1 MRLYRVGRTRI
12 ELVTSCLSS
21 MRSKPTEL
29 PSQMRVQKYGCKNT
43 AFSETHKIFS
53 AFFQKNSTFVQSNLF
68 VMKFKYLLVSL
79 FLVFGAVSASA
90 QEKKNFELEDLYQR
104 GTFYAKS
111 VRGMNSMKD
120 GKTYASFEKGQ
131 LNIYNYK
138 TGKLEKTLFGI
149 ADLTMHPDSL
159 PIGLQNY
166 ELSANEDKM
175 LCLTDMESIYRHSFH
190 ANYYVYDFATKTLQ
204 PLSNNGK
211 QRLATFSPDATKVA
225 FMRDNNLFI
234 KDLKTGEEKQFTN
247 DGLYNHIINGAPD
260 WVYEEEFSFSQ
271 GFYWSPDSKKI
282 AFMKFDESN
291 VREFQMEE
299 FEGLY
304 PDWYS
309 FKYPKAGEDNSIV
322 EIYVYNLENGKTVKM
337 DTGKETD
344 IYLPRIAWTKDA
356 NVLAIQRL
364 NRHQNHLEILA
375 ADATTGK
382 SRVFYD
388 DTNKYYID
396 ITDDWHFLEDGKRFL
411 MTSER
416 SGYNHIYLYNLD
428 GTLVKQLT
436 DGPWDVTFVYGF
448 DGKEVYFQAAKN
460 TPVDRQ
466 IYAVNLKGQMREV
479 IGRPGTNNARF
490 SNDFSYLININS
502 TISQPNQYELYTNKG
517 KLVRVLEDNHEF
529 AEKLKTFNL
538 GEKKLLKISD
548 PAFVLPN
555 GTQVDV
561 DAWQILPPDFDPS
574 KKYPVLIYVYG
585 GPGHQTVNNSWA
597 NSDYW
602 WLQLLAQHGII
613 SVSINNRGSGAQ
625 GEVFKKMTYLQLGKY
640 ETEDMITLAKYMAKQ
655 PYVDAE
661 RIGIYGWSYGGFM
674 AANGITKGADVI
686 STAVSVAPVTNWRY
700 YDNVYTERFMR
711 TPQENPDGYDLNSPV
726 HNTAMIKGN
735 YLLCHG
741 SGDDNVH
748 YQNAME
754 LIKAM
759 ISNGKQFDL
768 MIYPNKNH
776 GIYGGYEYGS
786 GECRMHLFNKIDNFL
801 FEHLLGE

>member
-1 MRLYRVGRTRI
+1 MFI
-12 ELVTSCLSS
+12 
-21 MRSKPTEL
+21 
-29 PSQMRVQKYGCKNT
+29 
-43 AFSETHKIFS
+43 
-53 AFFQKNSTFVQSNLF
+53 
-68 VMKFKYLLVSL
+68 SL
-79 FLVFGAVSASA
+79 FLVLGTISASA
-90 QEKKNFELEDLYQR
+90 QEKKNFELEDLYMR
-104 GTFYAKS
+104 PTFYAKS

-120 GKTYASFEKGQ
+120 GKSYASFEKGQ

-149 ADLTMHPDSL
+149 SDLVMEGEDM

-175 LCLTDMESIYRHSFH
+175 LCITDMESIYRHSYH
-190 ANYYVYDFATKTLQ
+190 ATYYIYDFKTKTLQ
-204 PLSNNGK
+204 PLSENGK

-234 KDLKTGEEKQFTN
+234 KDLKTGDEKQFTN

-282 AFMKFDESN
+282 AYMKFDESN

-304 PDWYS
+304 PEWYS

-322 EIYVYNLENGKTVKM
+322 GIYVYDLESGKTMKM
-337 DTGKETD
+337 DTGEETD

-356 NVLAIQRL
+356 NILAIQRL

-375 ADATTGK
+375 ANATTGK

-388 DTNKYYID
+388 ETNDYYID
-396 ITDDWHFLEDGKRFL
+396 ITDNWHFLDDGNCFL
-411 MTSER
+411 MTAEK
-416 SGYNHIYLYNLD
+416 SGYNHIYLYLLD

-436 DGPWDVTFVYGF
+436 DGPWDVTEVYGF

-460 TPVDRQ
+460 TPTDRQ

-479 IGRPGTNNARF
+479 IGRPGTNSARF

-502 TISQPNQYELYTNKG
+502 SISQPRQYELYTNKG

-529 AEKLKTFNL
+529 AEKLKEFNL
-538 GEKKLLKISD
+538 GEKKLMKISD
-548 PAFVLPN
+548 PAFTLPD

-585 GPGHQTVNNSWA
+585 GPGHQTVNNAWA
-597 NSDYW
+597 DSDYW
-602 WLQLLAQHGII
+602 WMQLLAQHGII

-711 TPQENPDGYDLNSPV
+711 TPQENPDGYDKNSPV
-726 HNTAMIKGN
+726 HNTELIKGN

-786 GECRMHLFNKIDNFL
+786 GECRMHLFTKIDAFL

>member
-1 MRLYRVGRTRI
+1 
-12 ELVTSCLSS
+12 
-21 MRSKPTEL
+21 
-29 PSQMRVQKYGCKNT
+29 
-43 AFSETHKIFS
+43 
-53 AFFQKNSTFVQSNLF
+53 
-68 VMKFKYLLVSL
+68 MKFKYLLISL
-79 FLVFGAVSASA
+79 FLVFGAFSASA
-90 QEKKNFELEDLYQR
+90 QEKKNFDLEDLYMR
-104 GTFYAKS
+104 PTFYAKS

-120 GKTYASFEKGQ
+120 GKTYANFERGS

-149 ADLTMHPDSL
+149 SDLTMYPDTL
-159 PIGLQNY
+159 PIGLQDY

-175 LCLTDMESIYRHSFH
+175 LCATDMESIYRHSFH
-190 ANYYVYDFATKTLQ
+190 ATYYIFDFKTKTLQ
-204 PLSNNGK
+204 PLSENGK

-234 KDLKTGEEKQFTN
+234 KDLKTGEEKQFTK
-247 DGLYNHIINGAPD
+247 DVLYNHIINGAPD

-322 EIYVYNLENGKTVKM
+322 EIYVYDLESGKTVKM

-344 IYLPRIAWTKDA
+344 IYLPRIAWTKDP

-388 DTNKYYID
+388 ETNEYYID

-411 MTSER
+411 MTSEK
-416 SGYNHIYLYNLD
+416 SGYNHIYLCNLD
-428 GTLVKQLT
+428 GTQGKQLT
-436 DGPWDVTFVYGF
+436 NGPWDVTSVYGF

-466 IYAVNLKGQMREV
+466 IYAVDLKGKMREV
-479 IGRPGTNNARF
+479 IGREGTNSARF

-502 TISQPNQYELYTNKG
+502 SISQPRQYELYTNKG

-538 GEKKLLKISD
+538 GEKKLMKISD
-548 PAFVLPN
+548 PAFTLPD

-561 DAWQILPPDFDPS
+561 DAWQILPPDFNPA

-597 NSDYW
+597 DSDYW
-602 WLQLLAQHGII
+602 WMQLLAQHGII

-655 PYVDAE
+655 PYVDGE

-700 YDNVYTERFMR
+700 YDNIYTERYMR
-711 TPQENPDGYDLNSPV
+711 TPQENPEGYDANSPV
-726 HNTAMIKGN
+726 SNTAMIKGN

>member
-1 MRLYRVGRTRI
+1 
-12 ELVTSCLSS
+12 
-21 MRSKPTEL
+21 
-29 PSQMRVQKYGCKNT
+29 
-43 AFSETHKIFS
+43 
-53 AFFQKNSTFVQSNLF
+53 
-68 VMKFKYLLVSL
+68 MKFKYLLVSL
-79 FLVFGAVSASA
+79 FLVIGTLSASA
-90 QEKKNFELEDLYQR
+90 QEKKNFDLGDLYQR

-138 TGKLEKTLFGI
+138 TGKLEKTLFSF

-159 PIGLQNY
+159 PIGLQDY

-175 LCLTDMESIYRHSFH
+175 LCLTDMENIYRHSFH
-190 ANYYVYDFATKTLQ
+190 ANYYVYDFNTKTLQ
-204 PLSNNGK
+204 PLSENGK

-234 KDLKTGEEKQFTN
+234 KDLKTGKESQFTN

-282 AFMKFDESN
+282 AYMKFDESN

-322 EIYVYNLENGKTVKM
+322 EIYVYDLESGKTVKM

-382 SRVFYD
+382 SCVFYD
-388 DTNKYYID
+388 ETNEYYID
-396 ITDDWHFLEDGKRFL
+396 ITDDWHFLEDGKNFL

-416 SGYNHIYLYNLD
+416 SGYNHVYLCSLD
-428 GTLVKQLT
+428 GKQAKQLT
-436 DGPWDVTFVYGF
+436 NGSWDVTKVYGF

-479 IGRPGTNNARF
+479 IGRPGTNDARF

-502 TISQPNQYELYTNKG
+502 TISQPRQYELYTNKG
-517 KLVRVLEDNHEF
+517 KLVRVLEDNHDF
-529 AEKLKTFNL
+529 AEKLGTFNL
-538 GEKKLLKISD
+538 GEKKLMKISD
-548 PAFVLPN
+548 PAFVLPD
-555 GTQVDV
+555 GTQVDI
-561 DAWQILPPDFDPS
+561 DAWQILPPDFDPA

-597 NSDYW
+597 DSDYW

-655 PYVDAE
+655 PYVDGS

-726 HNTAMIKGN
+726 HNTELIKGN

>member
-1 MRLYRVGRTRI
+1 
-12 ELVTSCLSS
+12 
-21 MRSKPTEL
+21 
-29 PSQMRVQKYGCKNT
+29 
-43 AFSETHKIFS
+43 
-53 AFFQKNSTFVQSNLF
+53 
-68 VMKFKYLLVSL
+68 MKFKYLLISL
-79 FLVFGAVSASA
+79 FLVIGTLSASA
-90 QEKKNFELEDLYQR
+90 QEKKNLELEDLYMSAAL
-104 GTFYAKS
+104 YPKS

-120 GKTYASFEKGQ
+120 GKTYASFERGE

-149 ADLTMHPDSL
+149 SDLVVEGEDL
-159 PIGLQNY
+159 PIGLQNW
-166 ELSANEDKM
+166 ELSQNEDKM
-175 LCLTDMESIYRHSFH
+175 LCATDIESIYRHSFH
-190 ANYYVYDFATKTLQ
+190 ATYYVYDFKTKTLQ
-204 PLSNNGK
+204 PLSDNGK

-234 KDLKTGEEKQFTN
+234 KDLKTGEEKQFTT

-304 PDWYS
+304 PEWYS

-322 EIYVYNLENGKTVKM
+322 EIYVYDLENGKTVKM

-388 DTNKYYID
+388 ETNDYYID
-396 ITDDWHFLEDGKRFL
+396 ITDDWHFLEDGKTFL

-416 SGYNHIYLYNLD
+416 SGYNHIYLCTLD
-428 GTLVKQLT
+428 GKQAKQLT
-436 DGPWDVTFVYGF
+436 DGPWDVTSVYGF

-460 TPVDRQ
+460 TPTDRQ
-466 IYAVNLKGQMREV
+466 IYAVNLKGKMREV
-479 IGRPGTNNARF
+479 IGREGTNNATF
-490 SNDFSYLININS
+490 SNDFSYLINVNS
-502 TISQPNQYELYTNKG
+502 SISQPRQYELYTNKG

-529 AEKLKTFNL
+529 AERIKDYNL
-538 GEKKLLKISD
+538 GEKKLMKISD
-548 PAFVLPN
+548 PAFVLPD

-561 DAWQILPPDFDPS
+561 DAWQILPPDFDPA

-585 GPGHQTVNNSWA
+585 GPGHQTVNNAWGD
-597 NSDYW
+597 SDFW
-602 WLQLLAQHGII
+602 WLQMLAQHGII

-655 PYVDAE
+655 PYVDGS

-726 HNTAMIKGN
+726 HNT
-735 YLLCHG
+735 
-741 SGDDNVH
+741 
-748 YQNAME
+748 E

-776 GIYGGYEYGS
+776 GIYGGYEYGG
-786 GECRMHLFNKIDNFL
+786 GECRMHLFTKIDNFL

>member
-1 MRLYRVGRTRI
+1 
-12 ELVTSCLSS
+12 
-21 MRSKPTEL
+21 
-29 PSQMRVQKYGCKNT
+29 
-43 AFSETHKIFS
+43 
-53 AFFQKNSTFVQSNLF
+53 
-68 VMKFKYLLVSL
+68 MKFKYLLVSL

-149 ADLTMHPDSL
+149 TDLTMHPDSL

-190 ANYYVYDFATKTLQ
+190 ANYYVYDFSNKTLQ
-204 PLSNNGK
+204 PLSKNGK

-304 PDWYS
+304 PEWYS

-322 EIYVYNLENGKTVKM
+322 EIYVYDLENGKTVKM

-388 DTNKYYID
+388 ETNDYYID

-436 DGPWDVTFVYGF
+436 DGPWDVTSVYGF

-538 GEKKLLKISD
+538 GEKKLMKISD

-625 GEVFKKMTYLQLGKY
+625 GEAFKKMTYLQLGKY

-776 GIYGGYEYGS
+776 GIYGGYEYGD

>member
-1 MRLYRVGRTRI
+1 
-12 ELVTSCLSS
+12 
-21 MRSKPTEL
+21 
-29 PSQMRVQKYGCKNT
+29 
-43 AFSETHKIFS
+43 
-53 AFFQKNSTFVQSNLF
+53 
-68 VMKFKYLLVSL
+68 MKFKYLLVSA
-79 FLVFGAVSASA
+79 FLVFGMLSASA

-131 LNIYNYK
+131 LNIYNYQS
-138 TGKLEKTLFGI
+138 GKLEKTLFGI
-149 ADLTMHPDSL
+149 ADLTLHPDSL

-190 ANYYVYDFATKTLQ
+190 ANYFVYDFNTKKLQ
-204 PLSNNGK
+204 PLSANGK

-234 KDLKTGEEKQFTN
+234 KDLNSGKEMQFTN

-282 AFMKFDESN
+282 AYMKFDESN

-322 EIYVYNLENGKTVKM
+322 EIYVYDLESGKTVKM

-375 ADATTGK
+375 ANATTGQ

-388 DTNKYYID
+388 ETNDYYID
-396 ITDDWHFLEDGKRFL
+396 ITDNWHFLEGGKTFL

-416 SGYNHIYLYNLD
+416 SGYNHIYLYKMD

-436 DGPWDVTFVYGF
+436 DGPWDVTEVYGF

-466 IYAVNLKGQMREV
+466 IYAVNLKGKMREV
-479 IGRPGTNNARF
+479 IGREGTNSATF

-502 TISQPNQYELYTNKG
+502 TINQPRQFELYTNKG

-529 AEKLKTFNL
+529 AEKLKAFNL
-538 GEKKLLKISD
+538 GEKKLMKISD
-548 PAFVLPN
+548 PAFTLPD

-585 GPGHQTVNNSWA
+585 GPGHQTVLNSWA

-602 WLQLLAQHGII
+602 WMQLLAQHGII

-655 PYVDAE
+655 PYVDGD

-674 AANGITKGADVI
+674 AANGITKGADVF

-776 GIYGGYEYGS
+776 GIYGGYEYGQ
-786 GECRMHLFNKIDNFL
+786 GECRMHLLNKIDSFL

>member
-1 MRLYRVGRTRI
+1 
-12 ELVTSCLSS
+12 
-21 MRSKPTEL
+21 
-29 PSQMRVQKYGCKNT
+29 
-43 AFSETHKIFS
+43 
-53 AFFQKNSTFVQSNLF
+53 
-68 VMKFKYLLVSL
+68 MKFKYLLVSL
-79 FLVFGAVSASA
+79 FLAFGTLLASA
-90 QEKKNFELEDLYQR
+90 QEKKNIELEDLYMR
-104 GTFYAKS
+104 GSLYPKS

-120 GKTYASFEKGQ
+120 GKSYATFERGE

-138 TGKLEKTLFGI
+138 TGELERTLFGI
-149 ADLTMHPDSL
+149 SDLTMHPDSL
-159 PIGLQNY
+159 PIGLQDY
-166 ELSANEDKM
+166 ELSGNEDKM
-175 LCLTDMESIYRHSFH
+175 LCATDMESIYRHSYH
-190 ANYYVYDFATKTLQ
+190 ATYYVYDFKNKTLQ
-204 PLSNNGK
+204 PLSDNGK

-234 KDLKTGEEKQFTN
+234 KDLKTGEEKQFTK

-322 EIYVYNLENGKTVKM
+322 EIYVYDLESGKTVKM

-388 DTNKYYID
+388 ETNDYYID

-411 MTSER
+411 MTSEK
-416 SGYNHIYLYNLD
+416 SGYNHIYLCNLD
-428 GTLVKQLT
+428 GTQAKQLT
-436 DGPWDVTFVYGF
+436 NGPWDVTSVYGF

-479 IGRPGTNNARF
+479 IGREGTNSATF
-490 SNDFSYLININS
+490 SNDFSYLINVNS
-502 TISQPNQYELYTNKG
+502 SISQPRQYELYTNKG
-517 KLVRVLEDNHEF
+517 MLVRVLEDNHEF

-538 GEKKLLKISD
+538 GEKKLMKISD
-548 PAFVLPN
+548 PAFVLPD

-561 DAWQILPPDFDPS
+561 DAWQILPPDFDPA

-585 GPGHQTVNNSWA
+585 GPGHQTVNNAWA
-597 NSDYW
+597 DSDYW

-655 PYVDAE
+655 PYVDGN

-726 HNTAMIKGN
+726 HNTELIKGN

-776 GIYGGYEYGS
+776 GIYGMYEYGM

>member
-1 MRLYRVGRTRI
+1 
-12 ELVTSCLSS
+12 
-21 MRSKPTEL
+21 
-29 PSQMRVQKYGCKNT
+29 
-43 AFSETHKIFS
+43 
-53 AFFQKNSTFVQSNLF
+53 
-68 VMKFKYLLVSL
+68 MKFKYLLVSL
-79 FLVFGAVSASA
+79 FLVFGTLSATA
-90 QEKKNFELEDLYQR
+90 QEKKNFDLEDLYMR
-104 GTFYAKS
+104 PTFYAKS
-111 VRGMNSMKD
+111 VRGMNSMKV
-120 GKTYASFEKGQ
+120 GKTYGSFEKGQ

-149 ADLTMHPDSL
+149 TDLTMHPDSL

-166 ELSANEDKM
+166 ELSENEDKM

-204 PLSNNGK
+204 PLSKNGK

-322 EIYVYNLENGKTVKM
+322 EIYVYDLESGKTVKM

-388 DTNKYYID
+388 ETNDYYID
-396 ITDDWHFLEDGKRFL
+396 ITDDWHFLKDGKRFL

-416 SGYNHIYLYNLD
+416 SGYNHIYLCNLD
-428 GTLVKQLT
+428 GTQAKQLT
-436 DGPWDVTFVYGF
+436 NGPWDVTKVYGF

-466 IYAVNLKGQMREV
+466 IYAVNLKGKMREV
-479 IGRPGTNNARF
+479 IGRDGTNQATF

-502 TISQPNQYELYTNKG
+502 TINQPRQFELYTNKG

-538 GEKKLLKISD
+538 GEKKLMKISD
-548 PAFVLPN
+548 PAFTLPD

-597 NSDYW
+597 DSDYW
-602 WLQLLAQHGII
+602 WMQLLAQHGII

-655 PYVDAE
+655 PYVDAD

-776 GIYGGYEYGS
+776 GIYGGYEYGD

>member
-1 MRLYRVGRTRI
+1 MNYR
-12 ELVTSCLSS
+12 
-21 MRSKPTEL
+21 
-29 PSQMRVQKYGCKNT
+29 
-43 AFSETHKIFS
+43 
-53 AFFQKNSTFVQSNLF
+53 NL
-68 VMKFKYLLVSL
+68 LLSL
-79 FLVFGAVSASA
+79 FLIIGTISATA
-90 QEKKNFELEDLYQR
+90 QEKKNVELEDLYVRSTFAQR
-104 GTFYAKS
+104 S

-120 GKTYASFEKGQ
+120 GKTYGSFEKGA

-138 TGKLEKTLFGI
+138 TGKLVNTLFSI
-149 ADLTMHPDSL
+149 NDLVLPGDTL
-159 PIGLQNY
+159 PIRLQNY
-166 ELSANEDKM
+166 ELSQNEDKV
-175 LCLTDMESIYRHSFH
+175 LCLTDMEYIYRHSFH
-190 ANYYVYDFATKTLQ
+190 ATYYVYDMKTKTLQ
-204 PLSNNGK
+204 PLSENGK

-234 KDLKTGEEKQFTN
+234 KDLATGEEKQFTN

-282 AFMKFDESN
+282 AYYRFDESN
-291 VREFQMEE
+291 VKEFQMEE

-309 FKYPKAGEDNSIV
+309 FKYPKAGEDNSVV
-322 EIYVYNLENGKTVKM
+322 EVYVYDLATGKSVKM
-337 DTGKETD
+337 DTGEETD
-344 IYLPRIAWTKDA
+344 IYLPRIGWTKDA
-356 NVLAIQRL
+356 NTLAIQRL

-375 ADATTGK
+375 ANATTGE

-388 DTNKYYID
+388 ETNDCYID
-396 ITDDWHFLEDGKRFL
+396 ITDDWTFVDDGNTFL
-411 MTSER
+411 MTSEK
-416 SGYNHIYLYNLD
+416 SGNNHIYMYLMD
-428 GTLVKQLT
+428 GTPVKQLT
-436 DGPWDVTFVYGF
+436 TGNWDVTQVYGF
-448 DGKEVYFQAAKN
+448 DGKEVYFQAAKKSHIE
-460 TPVDRQ
+460 RQ
-466 IYAVNLKGQMREV
+466 IYAVDLKGNIREV
-479 IGRPGTNNARF
+479 IGMEGTNNARF

-502 TISQPNQYELYTNKG
+502 TASHPNQYVLYDKKG
-517 KLVRVLEDNHEF
+517 RVVRVLEDNHQLV
-529 AEKLKTFNL
+529 EKIKDYNL
-538 GEKKLLKISD
+538 GEKSFFTISD
-548 PAFVLPN
+548 PAFVMPD
-555 GTQVDV
+555 GTQAEI
-561 DAWQILPPDFDPS
+561 DAWQILPPDFDPN

-585 GPGHQTVNNSWA
+585 GPGYQTVNNSWA
-597 NSDYW
+597 DSDFW
-602 WLQLLAQHGII
+602 WMQLLAQHGII

-625 GEVFKKMTYLQLGKY
+625 GEMFKKMTYLQLGKY
-640 ETEDMITLAKYMAKQ
+640 ETEDMITLAKYMAKK

-674 AANGITKGADVI
+674 AANGITKGSEVI

-711 TPQENPDGYDLNSPV
+711 TPQENPEGYDLNSPV

-759 ISNGKQFDL
+759 ISNEKQFDL

-776 GIYGGYEYGS
+776 GIYGDYEYGD
-786 GECRMHLFNKIDNFL
+786 GECRMHLFNKIDSFL
-801 FEHLLGE
+801 FKHLLGE

>member
-1 MRLYRVGRTRI
+1 
-12 ELVTSCLSS
+12 
-21 MRSKPTEL
+21 
-29 PSQMRVQKYGCKNT
+29 
-43 AFSETHKIFS
+43 
-53 AFFQKNSTFVQSNLF
+53 
-68 VMKFKYLLVSL
+68 MKFKYLLVSL
-79 FLVFGAVSASA
+79 FLVFGTLSATA
-90 QEKKNFELEDLYQR
+90 QEKKNFDLEDLYMR
-104 GTFYAKS
+104 PTFYAKS

-120 GKTYASFEKGQ
+120 GKTYGSFEKGQ

-149 ADLTMHPDSL
+149 TDLTMHPDSL

-166 ELSANEDKM
+166 ELSENEDKM

-204 PLSNNGK
+204 PLSKNGK

-234 KDLKTGEEKQFTN
+234 KDLKTGEEKQFTK

-322 EIYVYNLENGKTVKM
+322 EIYVYDLESGKTVKM

-388 DTNKYYID
+388 ETNKYYID

-416 SGYNHIYLYNLD
+416 SGYNHIYLCNLD
-428 GTLVKQLT
+428 GTQAKQLT
-436 DGPWDVTFVYGF
+436 NGPWDVTKVYGF

-466 IYAVNLKGQMREV
+466 IYAVNLKGKMREV
-479 IGRPGTNNARF
+479 IGREGTNQATF

-502 TISQPNQYELYTNKG
+502 TISQPRQFELYTNKG

-538 GEKKLLKISD
+538 GEKKLMKISD
-548 PAFVLPN
+548 PAFTLPD

-574 KKYPVLIYVYG
+574 KIYPVLIYVYG

-597 NSDYW
+597 DSDYW
-602 WLQLLAQHGII
+602 WMQLLAQHGII

-776 GIYGGYEYGS
+776 GIYGGYEYGD

>member
-1 MRLYRVGRTRI
+1 MRT
-12 ELVTSCLSS
+12 
-21 MRSKPTEL
+21 
-29 PSQMRVQKYGCKNT
+29 
-43 AFSETHKIFS
+43 
-53 AFFQKNSTFVQSNLF
+53 
-68 VMKFKYLLVSL
+68 KYLFISL
-79 FLVFGAVSASA
+79 FLIIGTFSVTA
-90 QEKKNFELEDLYQR
+90 QEKMNFELEDLYMR
-104 GTFYAKS
+104 PTFYAKN

-120 GKTYASFEKGQ
+120 GKSYGTFEKGQ

-138 TGKLEKTLFGI
+138 SGKLVNTLFTIG
-149 ADLTMHPDSL
+149 DLRLDGSES
-159 PIGLQNY
+159 PILLQNY
-166 ELSANEDKM
+166 ELSDNEDKM
-175 LCLTDMESIYRHSFH
+175 LCITEMESIYRHSYH
-190 ANYYVYDFATKTLQ
+190 ATYYVYDFKTKTLQ
-204 PLSNNGK
+204 PLSENGK

-234 KDLKTGEEKQFTN
+234 KDLKTGDEKQFTN

-271 GFYWSPDSKKI
+271 GLYWSPDSKKI
-282 AFMKFDESN
+282 AYMKFDESN

-322 EIYVYNLENGKTVKM
+322 GIYVYDLESGKTVKM
-337 DTGKETD
+337 DTGEETD

-356 NVLAIQRL
+356 NILAIQRL

-375 ADATTGK
+375 ANATTGA

-388 DTNKYYID
+388 ETNDYYID
-396 ITDDWHFLEDGKRFL
+396 ITDDWHFLDDGNSFL

-416 SGYNHIYLYNLD
+416 SGYNHIYLYLLD

-436 DGPWDVTFVYGF
+436 DGPWDVTSVYGF
-448 DGKEVYFQAAKN
+448 DGKEVFFQAAKSAA
-460 TPVDRQ
+460 TDRQ
-466 IYAVNLKGQMREV
+466 IYAVNLKGKMREV
-479 IGRPGTNNARF
+479 IGRPGTNQARF

-502 TISQPNQYELYTNKG
+502 SITQPRQFELYTNKG

-529 AEKLKTFNL
+529 AEKLNEFNL
-538 GEKKLLKISD
+538 GEKKLMKISD
-548 PAFVLPN
+548 PAFTLPD

-561 DAWQILPPDFDPS
+561 DAWQILPPDFDPA

-597 NSDYW
+597 DSDYW
-602 WLQLLAQHGII
+602 WMQLLAQHGII

-655 PYVDAE
+655 PYVDAS

-711 TPQENPDGYDLNSPV
+711 TPQENPEGYDLNSPV
-726 HNTAMIKGN
+726 HNTELIKGN

-776 GIYGGYEYGS
+776 GIYGGYEYGD
-786 GECRMHLFNKIDNFL
+786 GECRMHLFTKIDAFL
-801 FEHLLGE
+801 FKHLLGE

>member
-1 MRLYRVGRTRI
+1 
-12 ELVTSCLSS
+12 
-21 MRSKPTEL
+21 
-29 PSQMRVQKYGCKNT
+29 
-43 AFSETHKIFS
+43 
-53 AFFQKNSTFVQSNLF
+53 
-68 VMKFKYLLVSL
+68 MKFKYLLVSL
-79 FLVFGAVSASA
+79 FLVFGTLSATA
-90 QEKKNFELEDLYQR
+90 QEKKNFDLEDLYMR
-104 GTFYAKS
+104 PTFYAKS

-120 GKTYASFEKGQ
+120 GKTYGSFEKGQ

-149 ADLTMHPDSL
+149 TDLTMHPDSL

-166 ELSANEDKM
+166 ELSENEDKM

-204 PLSNNGK
+204 PLSKNGK

-322 EIYVYNLENGKTVKM
+322 EIYVYDLESGKTVKM
-337 DTGKETD
+337 DTGKETN

-388 DTNKYYID
+388 ETNDYYID

-416 SGYNHIYLYNLD
+416 SGYNHIYLCNLD
-428 GTLVKQLT
+428 GTQAKQLT
-436 DGPWDVTFVYGF
+436 NGPWDVTKVYGF

-466 IYAVNLKGQMREV
+466 IYAVNLKGKMREV
-479 IGRPGTNNARF
+479 IGREGTNQATF

-502 TISQPNQYELYTNKG
+502 TISQPRQFELYSNKG

-538 GEKKLLKISD
+538 GEKKLMKISD
-548 PAFVLPN
+548 PAFTLPD

-597 NSDYW
+597 DSDYW
-602 WLQLLAQHGII
+602 WMQLLAQHGII

-655 PYVDAE
+655 PYVDAD

-726 HNTAMIKGN
+726 HNTALIKGN

>member
-1 MRLYRVGRTRI
+1 
-12 ELVTSCLSS
+12 
-21 MRSKPTEL
+21 
-29 PSQMRVQKYGCKNT
+29 
-43 AFSETHKIFS
+43 
-53 AFFQKNSTFVQSNLF
+53 
-68 VMKFKYLLVSL
+68 MKLKYLLISL

-90 QEKKNFELEDLYQR
+90 QEKKNIELEDIYMR
-104 GTFYAKS
+104 PMFYAKS

-120 GKTYASFEKGQ
+120 GKTYASFERGE

-149 ADLTMHPDSL
+149 ADLVMEGEDL
-159 PIGLQNY
+159 PIGLADY

-175 LCLTDMESIYRHSFH
+175 LCVTDIESIYRHSYH
-190 ANYYVYDFATKTLQ
+190 ATYYVYDFKTKTLQ
-204 PLSNNGK
+204 PLSDNGK

-234 KDLKTGEEKQFTN
+234 KDLETGEEKQFTN

-260 WVYEEEFSFSQ
+260 WVYEEEFSFSL
-271 GFYWSPDSKKI
+271 GFCWSPDSKKI

-291 VREFQMEE
+291 VREFQMEM

-322 EIYVYNLENGKTVKM
+322 EIYVYDLESGKTVKM

-344 IYLPRIAWTKDA
+344 IYLPRMAWTKDA

-388 DTNKYYID
+388 ETNEYYID
-396 ITDDWHFLEDGKRFL
+396 ITDDWHFLEDGKRYL
-411 MTSER
+411 MTSEK
-416 SGYNHIYLYNLD
+416 SGYNHIYLCNLD
-428 GTLVKQLT
+428 GTQATQLT
-436 DGPWDVTFVYGF
+436 SGAWDVTSVYGF

-479 IGRPGTNNARF
+479 IGREGTNSATF

-502 TISQPNQYELYTNKG
+502 SISQPRQYELYTNKG

-529 AEKLKTFNL
+529 AERIKDYNL
-538 GEKKLLKISD
+538 GEKKLMKISD
-548 PAFVLPN
+548 PAFVLPD
-555 GTQVDV
+555 GTQVEM
-561 DAWQILPPDFDPS
+561 DAWQILPPDFDPA

-585 GPGHQTVNNSWA
+585 GPGHHTVNNSWA
-597 NSDYW
+597 DSDYW
-602 WLQLLAQHGII
+602 WLQLLAQRGII
-613 SVSINNRGSGAQ
+613 SVSINNRGSGAR

-655 PYVDAE
+655 PYVNADK
-661 RIGIYGWSYGGFM
+661 IGIYGWSYGGFM

-700 YDNVYTERFMR
+700 YDNIYTERFMR

-726 HNTAMIKGN
+726 HNTELIKGN

-776 GIYGGYEYGS
+776 GIYGGYEYGK
-786 GECRMHLFNKIDNFL
+786 GESRMHLFNKIDNFL

>member
-1 MRLYRVGRTRI
+1 
-12 ELVTSCLSS
+12 
-21 MRSKPTEL
+21 
-29 PSQMRVQKYGCKNT
+29 
-43 AFSETHKIFS
+43 
-53 AFFQKNSTFVQSNLF
+53 
-68 VMKFKYLLVSL
+68 MKFKYLLVSL
-79 FLVFGAVSASA
+79 FLVFGTMLASA
-90 QEKKNFELEDLYQR
+90 QEKKNFELEDLYMR
-104 GTFYAKS
+104 PTFYAKS

-149 ADLTMHPDSL
+149 TDLVMQGEDM
-159 PIGLQNY
+159 PIGLQDY
-166 ELSANEDKM
+166 VLSDNEDKM
-175 LCLTDMESIYRHSFH
+175 LCATEMESIYRHSYH
-190 ANYYVYDFATKTLQ
+190 ATYYIYDFNTKTLQ
-204 PLSNNGK
+204 PLSKNGK

-234 KDLKTGEEKQFTN
+234 MDLKTGEEKQFTN

-282 AFMKFDESN
+282 AFMKFDESK

-304 PDWYS
+304 PNWYS
-309 FKYPKAGEDNSIV
+309 FKYPKAGEDNSVV

-337 DTGKETD
+337 DTGTEID

-356 NVLAIQRL
+356 NTLAIQRL

-388 DTNKYYID
+388 ETNDYYID

-411 MTSER
+411 MTSEK

-428 GTLVKQLT
+428 GSLVKQLT
-436 DGPWDVTFVYGF
+436 NGPWDVTKVYGF

-460 TPVDRQ
+460 TPTDRQ

-479 IGRPGTNNARF
+479 IGRVGTNSATF
-490 SNDFSYLININS
+490 SNDFSYLINVNS
-502 TISQPNQYELYTNKG
+502 SISQPRQFELYTNKG

-538 GEKKLLKISD
+538 GEKKLMKISD
-548 PAFVLPN
+548 PAFVLPD
-555 GTQVDV
+555 GQQVDV
-561 DAWQILPPDFDPS
+561 DAWQILPPDFDPA

-597 NSDYW
+597 DSDYW
-602 WLQLLAQHGII
+602 WMQLLAQHGII

-655 PYVDAE
+655 PYVDAD

-726 HNTAMIKGN
+726 HNTALIKGN

-776 GIYGGYEYGS
+776 GIYGGYEYGD

>member
-1 MRLYRVGRTRI
+1 MKI
-12 ELVTSCLSS
+12 
-21 MRSKPTEL
+21 
-29 PSQMRVQKYGCKNT
+29 KY
-43 AFSETHKIFS
+43 AF
-53 AFFQKNSTFVQSNLF
+53 L
-68 VMKFKYLLVSL
+68 SL
-79 FLVFGAVSASA
+79 FLVLGTLCATA
-90 QEKKNFELEDLYQR
+90 QEKKNITLEDLYQR
-104 GTFYAKS
+104 GTFYARS

-120 GKTYASFEKGQ
+120 GVTYGNFEKGA

-138 TGKLEKTLFGI
+138 TGKLVKTLFEINDLYPEGAEIPI
-149 ADLTMHPDSL
+149 AMQD
-159 PIGLQNY
+159 Y
-166 ELSANEDKM
+166 ELSNDESKV
-175 LCLTDMESIYRHSFH
+175 LFLTDMESIYRHSFT
-190 ANYYVYDFATKTLQ
+190 ANYYVYDLKTKSLK
-204 PLSNNGK
+204 PLSSNGK

-234 KDLKTGEEKQFTN
+234 KDLQTGNEKQFTF

-271 GFYWSPDSKKI
+271 GFFWSPDSRKI
-282 AFMKFDESN
+282 AFMRFDESR
-291 VREFQMEE
+291 VKEFQMEE

-322 EIYVYNLENGKTVKM
+322 EIYVYDLESGKTVKM
-337 DTGKETD
+337 DTGSETD
-344 IYLPRIAWTKDA
+344 IYLPRITWTKDP

-375 ADATTGK
+375 ANATTGE
-382 SRVFYD
+382 SRVFFE
-388 DTNKYYID
+388 DTNDYYID
-396 ITDDWHFLEDGKRFL
+396 ITDDWTFLEDGNSFL
-411 MTSER
+411 MTSEK
-416 SGYNHIYLYNLD
+416 SGYNHIYMYLLD
-428 GTLVKQLT
+428 GSLVKQLT
-436 DGPWDVTFVYGF
+436 AGNWDVTQVYGY
-448 DGKEVYFQAAKN
+448 DAKNKEVYFQAAKN
-460 TPVDRQ
+460 SPVDRQ
-466 IYAVNLKGQMREV
+466 IYAVNLKGKMREV
-479 IGRPGTNNARF
+479 IGREGTNNARF

-502 TISQPNQYELYTNKG
+502 TINQPNQYELYTNKG
-517 KLVRVLEDNHEF
+517 KLVRVLEDNK
-529 AEKLKTFNL
+529 AYVEKLKDYNL
-538 GEKKLLKISD
+538 GEKKLFKISD
-548 PAFVLPN
+548 PAFVLPD

-561 DAWQILPPDFDPS
+561 DAWQILPPDFDPN

-602 WLQLLAQHGII
+602 WLQLLAQQGII

-655 PYVDAE
+655 PYVDGS

-711 TPQENPDGYDLNSPV
+711 TPQENPDGYDKNSPV
-726 HNTAMIKGN
+726 HNTKLIKGN

-776 GIYGGYEYGS
+776 GIYGGYEYGN

-801 FEHLLGE
+801 FKHLLGR

>member
-1 MRLYRVGRTRI
+1 
-12 ELVTSCLSS
+12 
-21 MRSKPTEL
+21 
-29 PSQMRVQKYGCKNT
+29 
-43 AFSETHKIFS
+43 
-53 AFFQKNSTFVQSNLF
+53 
-68 VMKFKYLLVSL
+68 MKVKYLLISL
-79 FLVFGAVSASA
+79 FLLVGTFSATA
-90 QEKKNFELEDLYQR
+90 QEKKNVELEDLYVHSTFAQR
-104 GTFYAKS
+104 S

-120 GKTYASFEKGQ
+120 GKTYGSFEKGA

-138 TGKLEKTLFGI
+138 TGKLVNTLFSI
-149 ADLTMHPDSL
+149 NDLVLPGDTM
-159 PIGLQNY
+159 PIRLQNY
-166 ELSANEDKM
+166 ELSQNEDKV
-175 LCLTDMESIYRHSFH
+175 LCLTDMEYIYRHSFH
-190 ANYYVYDFATKTLQ
+190 ATYYVYDMKTKTLQ
-204 PLSNNGK
+204 PLSENGK

-234 KDLKTGEEKQFTN
+234 KDLATGEEKQFTN
-247 DGLYNHIINGAPD
+247 DGLYNYVINGAPD

-282 AFMKFDESN
+282 AYYRFDESN
-291 VREFQMEE
+291 VKEFQMEE

-309 FKYPKAGEDNSIV
+309 FKYPKAGEDNSAV
-322 EIYVYNLENGKTVKM
+322 EVYVYDLATGKSVKM
-337 DTGKETD
+337 DTGEETD
-344 IYLPRIAWTKDA
+344 IYLPRIGWTKDA
-356 NVLAIQRL
+356 NTLAIQRL

-375 ADATTGK
+375 ANATTGE

-388 DTNKYYID
+388 ETNDYYID
-396 ITDDWHFLEDGKRFL
+396 ITDDWTFVDDDNTFL
-411 MTSER
+411 MTSEK
-416 SGYNHIYLYNLD
+416 SGYNHIYMYLLD

-436 DGPWDVTFVYGF
+436 TGNWDVTQVYGF
-448 DGKEVYFQAAKN
+448 DGKEVYFQAAKKSHIE
-460 TPVDRQ
+460 RQ
-466 IYAVNLKGQMREV
+466 IYAVDLKGNIREV
-479 IGRPGTNNARF
+479 IGLEGTNNARF

-502 TISQPNQYELYTNKG
+502 TANHPNQYVLYDKKG
-517 KLVRVLEDNHEF
+517 RVVRVLEDNHQLV
-529 AEKLKTFNL
+529 EKIKDYNL
-538 GEKKLLKISD
+538 GEKSFFTISD
-548 PAFVLPN
+548 PAFVMPD
-555 GTQVDV
+555 GTQAEI
-561 DAWQILPPDFDPS
+561 DAWQILPPDFDPN

-585 GPGHQTVNNSWA
+585 GPGYQTVNNSWA

-602 WLQLLAQHGII
+602 WMQLLAQHGII

-625 GEVFKKMTYLQLGKY
+625 GEMFKKMTYLQLGKY

-655 PYVDAE
+655 PYVDAD

-674 AANGITKGADVI
+674 AANGITKGAGVI

-711 TPQENPDGYDLNSPV
+711 TPQENPEGYDLNSPV

-776 GIYGGYEYGS
+776 GIYGDYEYGD
-786 GECRMHLFNKIDNFL
+786 GECRMHLFTKIDNFL
-801 FEHLLGE
+801 FEHLLGK

>member
-1 MRLYRVGRTRI
+1 
-12 ELVTSCLSS
+12 
-21 MRSKPTEL
+21 
-29 PSQMRVQKYGCKNT
+29 
-43 AFSETHKIFS
+43 
-53 AFFQKNSTFVQSNLF
+53 
-68 VMKFKYLLVSL
+68 MKFKYLLVSL
-79 FLVFGAVSASA
+79 FLVFGTLTASA
-90 QEKKNFELEDLYQR
+90 QEKKNFDLEDLYMR
-104 GTFYAKS
+104 PTFYAKS

-149 ADLTMHPDSL
+149 TDLVMQGEDM
-159 PIGLQNY
+159 PIGLQDY
-166 ELSANEDKM
+166 VLSDNEDKM
-175 LCLTDMESIYRHSFH
+175 LCATEMESIYRHSYH
-190 ANYYVYDFATKTLQ
+190 ATYYIYDFNTKTLQ
-204 PLSNNGK
+204 PLSKNGK

-282 AFMKFDESN
+282 AFMKFDESK

-309 FKYPKAGEDNSIV
+309 FKYPKAGEDNSVV
-322 EIYVYNLENGKTVKM
+322 EIYVYNLESGKTVKM
-337 DTGKETD
+337 DTGTETD

-356 NVLAIQRL
+356 NTLAIQRL

-388 DTNKYYID
+388 ETNDYYID

-411 MTSER
+411 MTSEK

-428 GTLVKQLT
+428 GSLVKQLT
-436 DGPWDVTFVYGF
+436 DGPWDVTKVYGF

-460 TPVDRQ
+460 TPTDRQ

-479 IGRPGTNNARF
+479 IGRVGTNSATF
-490 SNDFSYLININS
+490 SNDFSYLINVNS
-502 TISQPNQYELYTNKG
+502 SISQPRQFELYTNKG

-538 GEKKLLKISD
+538 GEKKLMKISD
-548 PAFVLPN
+548 PAFVLPD
-555 GTQVDV
+555 GKQVDV
-561 DAWQILPPDFDPS
+561 DAWQILPPDFDPA

-597 NSDYW
+597 DSDYW
-602 WLQLLAQHGII
+602 WMQLLAQHGII

-655 PYVDAE
+655 PYVDAD

-726 HNTAMIKGN
+726 HNTALIKGN

-776 GIYGGYEYGS
+776 GIYGGYEYGD

>member
-1 MRLYRVGRTRI
+1 
-12 ELVTSCLSS
+12 
-21 MRSKPTEL
+21 
-29 PSQMRVQKYGCKNT
+29 
-43 AFSETHKIFS
+43 
-53 AFFQKNSTFVQSNLF
+53 
-68 VMKFKYLLVSL
+68 MKFKYLLVSL
-79 FLVFGAVSASA
+79 FLVFGTLSATA
-90 QEKKNFELEDLYQR
+90 QEKKNFDLEDLYMR
-104 GTFYAKS
+104 PTFYAKS

-138 TGKLEKTLFGI
+138 TGKLEKTLFGF
-149 ADLTMHPDSL
+149 ADLTVHPDSL
-159 PIGLQNY
+159 PIGLQDY

-175 LCLTDMESIYRHSFH
+175 LCATEMESIYRHSYH
-190 ANYYVYDFATKTLQ
+190 ATYYVYDFNTKTLQ
-204 PLSNNGK
+204 PLSENGK

-282 AFMKFDESN
+282 AFMKFDESK

-322 EIYVYNLENGKTVKM
+322 EIYVYDLESGKTVKM

-388 DTNKYYID
+388 ETNDYYID

-416 SGYNHIYLYNLD
+416 SGYNHIYLCNLD
-428 GTLVKQLT
+428 GTQAKQLT
-436 DGPWDVTFVYGF
+436 NGPWDVTSVYGF

-466 IYAVNLKGQMREV
+466 IYAVNLKGKMREV
-479 IGRPGTNNARF
+479 IGREGTNQATF

-502 TISQPNQYELYTNKG
+502 TISQPRQFELYTNKG

-529 AEKLKTFNL
+529 AEKLNSFNL
-538 GEKKLLKISD
+538 GEKKLMKISD
-548 PAFVLPN
+548 PAFTLPD

-585 GPGHQTVNNSWA
+585 GPGHQTVSNSWA

-602 WLQLLAQHGII
+602 WMQLLAQHGII

-655 PYVDAE
+655 PYVDGS

>member
-1 MRLYRVGRTRI
+1 
-12 ELVTSCLSS
+12 
-21 MRSKPTEL
+21 
-29 PSQMRVQKYGCKNT
+29 
-43 AFSETHKIFS
+43 
-53 AFFQKNSTFVQSNLF
+53 
-68 VMKFKYLLVSL
+68 MKFKYLLISM
-79 FLVFGAVSASA
+79 FLVFGTLSASA

-149 ADLTMHPDSL
+149 TDLVLEGEDL
-159 PIGLQNY
+159 PIGLQDY

-175 LCLTDMESIYRHSFH
+175 LCVTDMESIYRHSYQ
-190 ANYYVYDFATKTLQ
+190 ATYYIYDFKTKTLQ
-204 PLSNNGK
+204 PLSENGK

-225 FMRDNNLFI
+225 FMRDNNLFV
-234 KDLKTGEEKQFTN
+234 KDLNTGTEKQFTN
-247 DGLYNHIINGAPD
+247 DGLYNHVINGAPD

-282 AFMKFDESN
+282 AFMKFDESH

-304 PDWYS
+304 PEWYS

-322 EIYVYNLENGKTVKM
+322 GIYVYDIESGKTVKM
-337 DTGKETD
+337 DTGEETD

-356 NVLAIQRL
+356 NILAIQRL

-375 ADATTGK
+375 ANATTGQ

-388 DTNKYYID
+388 ETNDYYID
-396 ITDDWHFLEDGKRFL
+396 ITDNWHFLDDGNSFL
-411 MTSER
+411 MTSEK
-416 SGYNHIYLYNLD
+416 SGYNHIYLYLLD

-436 DGPWDVTFVYGF
+436 DGPWDVTEVYGF

-460 TPVDRQ
+460 TPTDRQ

-479 IGRPGTNNARF
+479 IGRVGTNQARF

-502 TISQPNQYELYTNKG
+502 SITQPRQFELYTNKG

-529 AEKLKTFNL
+529 AEKLNTFNL
-538 GEKKLLKISD
+538 GEKKLMKISD
-548 PAFVLPN
+548 PAFTLPD

-561 DAWQILPPDFDPS
+561 DAWQILPPDFDPN

-585 GPGHQTVNNSWA
+585 GPGHQTVNNAWA
-597 NSDYW
+597 DSDYW
-602 WLQLLAQHGII
+602 WMQLLAQHGII

-655 PYVDAE
+655 PYVDGS

-726 HNTAMIKGN
+726 HNTELIKGN

-786 GECRMHLFNKIDNFL
+786 GECRMHLFNKIDDFL

>member
-1 MRLYRVGRTRI
+1 
-12 ELVTSCLSS
+12 
-21 MRSKPTEL
+21 
-29 PSQMRVQKYGCKNT
+29 
-43 AFSETHKIFS
+43 
-53 AFFQKNSTFVQSNLF
+53 
-68 VMKFKYLLVSL
+68 MKFKYLLVSL
-79 FLVFGAVSASA
+79 FLVFGTLSATA
-90 QEKKNFELEDLYQR
+90 QEKKNFDLEDLYMR
-104 GTFYAKS
+104 PTFYAKS

-120 GKTYASFEKGQ
+120 GKTYASFERGQ

-138 TGKLEKTLFGI
+138 TGELEKTLFGI
-149 ADLTMHPDSL
+149 ADLTLHPDSL
-159 PIGLQNY
+159 PIGLQDY

-175 LCLTDMESIYRHSFH
+175 LCATEMESIYRHSYH
-190 ANYYVYDFATKTLQ
+190 ATYYVYDFNTKTLQ
-204 PLSNNGK
+204 PLSENGK

-234 KDLKTGEEKQFTN
+234 KDLKTGEEKQFTK

-282 AFMKFDESN
+282 AYMKFDESN

-322 EIYVYNLENGKTVKM
+322 EIYVYDLESGKTVKM

-388 DTNKYYID
+388 ETNKYYID

-416 SGYNHIYLYNLD
+416 SGYNHIYLCNLD
-428 GTLVKQLT
+428 GTEAKQLT
-436 DGPWDVTFVYGF
+436 SGPWDVTSVYGF

-466 IYAVNLKGQMREV
+466 IYAVNLKGKMREV
-479 IGRPGTNNARF
+479 IGREGTNQATF

-502 TISQPNQYELYTNKG
+502 TISQPRQFELYTNKG

-538 GEKKLLKISD
+538 GEKRLMKISD
-548 PAFVLPN
+548 PAFTLPD

-602 WLQLLAQHGII
+602 WMQLLAQHGII

-655 PYVDAE
+655 PYVDGS

-726 HNTAMIKGN
+726 HNTALIKGN

-776 GIYGGYEYGS
+776 GIYGGYEYGD

>member
-1 MRLYRVGRTRI
+1 
-12 ELVTSCLSS
+12 
-21 MRSKPTEL
+21 
-29 PSQMRVQKYGCKNT
+29 
-43 AFSETHKIFS
+43 
-53 AFFQKNSTFVQSNLF
+53 
-68 VMKFKYLLVSL
+68 MKFKYLLVSL

-149 ADLTMHPDSL
+149 TDLTMHPDSL

-204 PLSNNGK
+204 PLSKNGK

-234 KDLKTGEEKQFTN
+234 KDLKTGEEKQFTS

-388 DTNKYYID
+388 DTNEYYID

-436 DGPWDVTFVYGF
+436 DGPWDVTSVYGF

>member
-1 MRLYRVGRTRI
+1 
-12 ELVTSCLSS
+12 
-21 MRSKPTEL
+21 
-29 PSQMRVQKYGCKNT
+29 
-43 AFSETHKIFS
+43 
-53 AFFQKNSTFVQSNLF
+53 
-68 VMKFKYLLVSL
+68 MKFKYLLVSL
-79 FLVFGAVSASA
+79 FLVFGTMLASA
-90 QEKKNFELEDLYQR
+90 QEKKNFELEDLYMR
-104 GTFYAKS
+104 PTFYAKS

-149 ADLTMHPDSL
+149 TDLVMQGEDM
-159 PIGLQNY
+159 PIGLQDY
-166 ELSANEDKM
+166 VLSDNEDKM
-175 LCLTDMESIYRHSFH
+175 LCATEMESIYRHSYH
-190 ANYYVYDFATKTLQ
+190 ATYYIYDFNTKTLQ
-204 PLSNNGK
+204 PLSKNGK

-282 AFMKFDESN
+282 AFMKFDESK

-309 FKYPKAGEDNSIV
+309 FKYPKAGEDNSVV
-322 EIYVYNLENGKTVKM
+322 EIYVYNLESGKTVKM
-337 DTGKETD
+337 DTGTEID

-356 NVLAIQRL
+356 NTLAIQRL

-388 DTNKYYID
+388 ETNDYYID

-411 MTSER
+411 MTSEK

-428 GTLVKQLT
+428 GSLVKQLT
-436 DGPWDVTFVYGF
+436 NGPWDVTKVYGF

-460 TPVDRQ
+460 TPTDRQ

-479 IGRPGTNNARF
+479 IGRVGTNSATF
-490 SNDFSYLININS
+490 SNDFSYLINVNS
-502 TISQPNQYELYTNKG
+502 SISQPRQFELYTNKG

-538 GEKKLLKISD
+538 GEKKLMKISD
-548 PAFVLPN
+548 PAFVLPD
-555 GTQVDV
+555 GQQVDV
-561 DAWQILPPDFDPS
+561 DAWQILPPDFDPA

-597 NSDYW
+597 DSDYW
-602 WLQLLAQHGII
+602 WMQLLAQHGII

-655 PYVDAE
+655 PYVDAD

-726 HNTAMIKGN
+726 HNTALIKGN

-776 GIYGGYEYGS
+776 GIYGGYEYGD

>member
-1 MRLYRVGRTRI
+1 
-12 ELVTSCLSS
+12 
-21 MRSKPTEL
+21 
-29 PSQMRVQKYGCKNT
+29 
-43 AFSETHKIFS
+43 
-53 AFFQKNSTFVQSNLF
+53 
-68 VMKFKYLLVSL
+68 MKFKYLLVSL

-204 PLSNNGK
+204 PLSKNGK

-388 DTNKYYID
+388 DTNEYYID

-436 DGPWDVTFVYGF
+436 DGPWDVTSVYGF

-460 TPVDRQ
+460 SPVDRQ

-538 GEKKLLKISD
+538 GEKKLMKISD

-655 PYVDAE
+655 PYVDADH
-661 RIGIYGWSYGGFM
+661 IGIYGWSYGGFM

-776 GIYGGYEYGS
+776 GIYGGYEYGD

>member
-1 MRLYRVGRTRI
+1 
-12 ELVTSCLSS
+12 
-21 MRSKPTEL
+21 
-29 PSQMRVQKYGCKNT
+29 
-43 AFSETHKIFS
+43 
-53 AFFQKNSTFVQSNLF
+53 
-68 VMKFKYLLVSL
+68 MKFKYLLVSL
-79 FLVFGAVSASA
+79 FLVFGTFAATA

-149 ADLTMHPDSL
+149 TDLTMHPDSL

-190 ANYYVYDFATKTLQ
+190 ANYYVYDFATKALQ
-204 PLSNNGK
+204 PLSKNGK

-282 AFMKFDESN
+282 AYMKFDESN

-388 DTNKYYID
+388 DTNEYYID

-436 DGPWDVTFVYGF
+436 DGPWDVTSVYGF

-538 GEKKLLKISD
+538 GEKKLMKISD

-625 GEVFKKMTYLQLGKY
+625 GEAFKKMTYLQLGKY

-776 GIYGGYEYGS
+776 GIYGGYEYGD